1 MLYYSIGMVLHK
13 AKRNW
18 FIGIRTPWILSP
30 DTVWKKLINKGAL
43 LFKIFSNFSYL
54 NIAKNRKMLYNEA

>member
-18 FIGIRTPWILSP
+18 FIGIRMPWILSP
-30 DTVWKKLINKGAL
+30 DTVWEKTHKQGGIT
-43 LFKIFSNFSYL
+43 F
-54 NIAKNRKMLYNEA
+54 

>member
-1 MLYYSIGMVLHK
+1 MVLHK

-30 DTVWKKLINKGAL
+30 DTVWEKTHKQGGITNKGAL
-43 LFKIFSNFSYL
+43 LFKIFSNFPIS

>member
-1 MLYYSIGMVLHK
+1 MLYYSMGMVLHK

-30 DTVWKKLINKGAL
+30 DTVWKKTHKQRL
-43 LFKIFSNFSYL
+43 LLTRGYYFLRYLVIFP
-54 NIAKNRKMLYNEA
+54 I